1 MKRYVNLMKSAPC
14 TIMFLCL
21 LIALCIPCSSLAQE
35 EGAPQKILIVYHS
48 LTGTTRACCE
58 ALQQALDADI
68 LEIKDLVD
76 RTGGF
81 GFFRSAVGS
90 LLGMHTEIS
99 PEQPDL
105 SHYNSI
111 IIAAPIWTG
120 KLSMAARTFIHKN
133 RFEGKKVAIFTTTN
147 ALEKEEYKEKSREL
161 VRKAGGEVVGYYQV
175 VAKEESGG
183 EKVSRPLERI
193 VEDALQCV
201 PEIQKVFNLL
211 P

>member
-1 MKRYVNLMKSAPC
+1 MKRYVNLMKSPPC
-14 TIMFLCL
+14 AIMFLCL
-21 LIALCIPCSSLAQE
+21 LIGLSVPSSSFPQQQ
-35 EGAPQKILIVYHS
+35 GTPQKILIVYHS
-48 LTGTTRACCE
+48 LTGNTRACCE

-76 RTGGF
+76 RTGSF
-81 GFFRSAVGS
+81 GFFRSAIGS

-105 SHYNSI
+105 SPYTNI

-133 RFEGKKVAIFTTTN
+133 RFEGKKVAIFATTN
-147 ALEKEEYKEKSREL
+147 AFEKEEYKEKSREL

-175 VAKEESGG
+175 LAKEESGG
-183 EKVSRPLERI
+183 EKVDRPLERI

-201 PEIQKVFNLL
+201 PEIQKAFNLF